1 MKNLTF
7 GFLVTQLGLIL
18 LFWKKLPPEVPLFY
32 SRPWGK
38 EQLASP
44 WFLFLLPGLTLVI
57 FLVNFAFL
65 TLVKT
70 RLDEKD
76 RSLLTKI
83 IETANFAFSLFC
95 LITLTKI
102 ILLVI

>member
-7 GFLVTQLGLIL
+7 GFLVAQAGLIL
-18 LFWKKLPPEVPLFY
+18 LFWRKLPPEVPLFY

-38 EQLASP
+38 EQLANP
-44 WFLFLLPGLTLVI
+44 WSLFLLPGLTLVVL
-57 FLVNFAFL
+57 LVNFAFL

-76 RSLLTKI
+76 KSILTKI
-83 IETANFAFSLFC
+83 IETTNFAFSLFC